1 MGQVSVLEDRKL
13 WCCFWA
19 EKYFSLESIRSI
31 AGESDLAGLCWQES
45 LAWLCWLMHWRSD
58 GQSKGT
64 KRSCA
69 GPSARQRSFF

>member
-19 EKYFSLESIRSI
+19 EKYFSLQSIRGT
-31 AGESDLAGLCWQES
+31 AGESDLAGLCW
-45 LAWLCWLMHWRSD
+45 RSD
-58 GQSKGT
+58 GQSEGT

-69 GPSARQRSFF
+69 GP